1 MARGSVDLV
10 AIASMTRV
18 SPEAGNL
25 WSVARMATASPR
37 IVNEG
42 SFLTSYH
49 TMFQYGLGR
58 RAKNIEYVVA
68 IGIPRM
74 IRCKLTTLSLVDI
87 KKVFAT

>member
-1 MARGSVDLV
+1 MSVSLL
-10 AIASMTRV
+10 AIARMTRV

-25 WSVARMATASPR
+25 WSVVRMATVSHWPR
-37 IVNEG
+37 IVKEG
-42 SFLTSYH
+42 NFLTSYH
-49 TMFQYGLGR
+49 TLFKYGLGR